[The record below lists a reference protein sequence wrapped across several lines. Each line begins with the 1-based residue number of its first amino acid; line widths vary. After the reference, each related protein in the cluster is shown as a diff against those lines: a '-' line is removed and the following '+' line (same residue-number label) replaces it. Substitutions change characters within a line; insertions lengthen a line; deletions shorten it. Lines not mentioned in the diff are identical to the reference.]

1 MLNQLPDGL
10 LIEGLKLLPSLLW
23 FLLIVTL
30 VIIFYWP
37 VRYELLPKL
46 SGFKGLGIEF
56 SFVQDSLNQAI
67 DQGHARSEDVD
78 VPVKSSKWNIKVPPE
93 AREQVLRR
101 MQRNTDIFRGAQML
115 WVDDCPE
122 NNVNE
127 RRIFRRLHV
136 DIDTARTTGDALAML
151 QHASYDLVLSDI
163 DRDGDPRA
171 GLTFLERYRQQH
183 PAGAAVIF
191 YIGTFDPARGVP
203 PGAFGIT
210 NRPDELIH
218 LVLDLLER
226 LR

>member
-23 FLLIVTL
+23 FILIVTL
-30 VIIFYWP
+30 IIIFYRP

-46 SGFKGLGIEF
+46 SGFKGLGVEF
-56 SFVQDSLNQAI
+56 SFVQDSLTRAI
-67 DQGHARSEDVD
+67 QHGEARSAAVG
-78 VPVKSSKWNIKVPPE
+78 VPEKSSKWNVRVPSE
-93 AREQVLRR
+93 DKEQVLRR
-101 MQRNTDIFRGAQML
+101 MQRNIDVFRGAQML

-127 RRIFRRLHV
+127 RRMFRRLHV

-151 QHASYDLVLSDI
+151 QHASYDVVLSDI

-171 GLTFLERYRQQH
+171 GITFLERYRQQH
-183 PAGAAVIF
+183 PDGPGVIF
-191 YIGTFDPARGVP
+191 YIGTFDPGRGVP